1 VKKVKNMKLEQS
13 KLVQWKNIDGE
24 EIVWLV
30 TDKEN
35 VGVVVHS
42 DGLSSVGTT
51 NDLST
56 ISNLQPFVGTVNIV
70 SSANN

>member
-1 VKKVKNMKLEQS
+1 MQLEKS
-13 KLVQWKNIDGE
+13 KLVQWKNSEGKQ
-24 EIVWLV
+24 IVWMV

-35 VGVVVHS
+35 IGVVVHS
-42 DGLSSVGTT
+42 DGLTSIGTT

-56 ISNLQPFVGTVNIV
+56 ITNLEPFVGTVNIV

>member
-1 VKKVKNMKLEQS
+1 MKLEKS
-13 KLVQWKNIDGE
+13 KLVQWKNSEGQ
-24 EIVWLV
+24 EIVWLI

-35 VGVVVHS
+35 IGVVVHS

-56 ISNLQPFVGTVNIV
+56 INNLQPFVGTVNIV
-70 SSANN
+70 SSANK

>member
-1 VKKVKNMKLEQS
+1 MKLEKS
-13 KLVQWKNIDGE
+13 KLIQWRNSEGKQ
-24 EIVWLV
+24 IVWIV

-35 VGVVVHS
+35 IGVVVHS
-42 DGLSSVGTT
+42 DGLTSVGTT

-56 ISNLQPFVGTVNIV
+56 INNLEPFVGTVNMV

>member
-1 VKKVKNMKLEQS
+1 MQLEKS
-13 KLVQWKNIDGE
+13 KLVQWKNSEDKQ
-24 EIVWLV
+24 IVWIV

-42 DGLSSVGTT
+42 DGLASIGTT

-56 ISNLQPFVGTVNIV
+56 ISKLEPFVGTVNIV

>member
-1 VKKVKNMKLEQS
+1 MQLEKS
-13 KLVQWKNIDGE
+13 KLVQWKNSE
-24 EIVWLV
+24 EQKIVWMI

-42 DGLSSVGTT
+42 DGLSSLGTT

-56 ISNLQPFVGTVNIV
+56 ISNLEPFIGTINIV